1 MSIRLLILSIAAWSL
16 SLNVAAQPAAV
27 PRFEYFGEGVAV
39 PGFDSAFLRREN
51 VRCGILIVPETRTFA
66 NGRVLRIAVEI
77 VKSKNPQS
85 GLPPILMIHGGP
97 GGRIVGRYID
107 ANVDH
112 LRQQRDVILV
122 DQRGCG
128 MSEPFYRSRMGRSF
142 FQLMAQ
148 DLSAEQEV
156 ARRKDTAI
164 RIRRE
169 LAADSIDPAGNN
181 GREIAADLDDLRR
194 LLGYKVWDIYAVS
207 YGTRIALTLMRDFP
221 AGIHKVILDSPLP
234 PNARY
239 FESNTDNFI
248 RSLSKL
254 LDKFDADPD
263 CHKLYPHLESDFRD
277 AVNSL
282 AKTPMVIHMDDTA
295 KFPGGSFVVN
305 AQDFLLGL
313 QQALYSRRLYPILP
327 LWIEQTKARNET
339 VMKAFITHL
348 SGVIDAMNY
357 ETYYSVVCNDCLPF
371 NSRLAFVDSSNKYW
385 GGIAFYRA
393 EFEICN
399 VWSNIGPDSIEA
411 KPIVS
416 DIPTLILSGRMDP
429 IAPYGAL
436 TQQTLR
442 NSRLIEFNDVGHDVL
457 DSDRDTALH
466 LIGGFLGNAPF
477 SPGGYLTVNDRPIH
491 FLKDVHINKG
501 VFLVAMQL
509 VALKDNRAMAVTI
522 GFFVLFFAAAMVF
535 CIIRLFR
542 RRAGRASAWL
552 YSSFLLLSVFVVG
565 FIVALILTI
574 MHLGKTEILTLFFG
588 FPGRSAFILLIPYV
602 VLFFSIVLVISL
614 LRIRKEE
621 LKLKPDWLVY
631 LFPAVCVGF
640 FLFCGFHNLLY

>member
-16 SLNVAAQPAAV
+16 SLDVAAQPAQV
-27 PRFEYFGEGVAV
+27 PRFDYFGEGVTV
-39 PGFDSAFLRREN
+39 PGFDSIFLRKEN
-51 VRCGILIVPETRTFA
+51 VKCGILMVPEDRTVT

-77 VKSKNPQS
+77 VKSKNTQS

-107 ANVDH
+107 ANVDY

-128 MSEPFYRSRMGRSF
+128 MSEPFYRSRMGTSF
-142 FQLMAQ
+142 FKLMAQ
-148 DLSAEQEV
+148 DLSAGQEI
-156 ARRKDTAI
+156 ARRKDTAVG
-164 RIRRE
+164 IRRE
-169 LAADSIDPAGNN
+169 LAAENIDPAVNN
-181 GREIAADLDDLRR
+181 GREIAADLDDLRK

-239 FESNTDNFI
+239 FESNTNNFI
-248 RSLSKL
+248 RSLSQL
-254 LDKFDADPD
+254 LDKFEADPD
-263 CHKLYPHLESDFRD
+263 CRNLYPHLESDFRD

-282 AKTPMVIHMDDTA
+282 AKTPMVVHMDDTA
-295 KFPGGSFVVN
+295 KFPGGLFVVN

-313 QQALYSRRLYPILP
+313 QQALYSRKLYPILP

-371 NSRLAFVDSSNKYW
+371 NSRLTFVDSSNKYW

-399 VWSNIGPDSIEA
+399 AWSNIGPDSIEA
-411 KPIVS
+411 KPVVS

-436 TQQTLR
+436 TQQTLQ
-442 NSRLIEFNDVGHDVL
+442 NSQLIEFDNVGHDVL

-466 LIGGFLGNAPF
+466 LIGGFLGPTPF
-477 SPGGYLTVNDRPIH
+477 FPGGSLTVDNRPIH

-501 VFLVAMQL
+501 VFLVAMKL
-509 VALKDNRAMAVTI
+509 AALKDNRTLVGTL
-522 GFFVLFFAAAMVF
+522 GFFVLFFALAMVF
-535 CIIRLFR
+535 CIVRLLR
-542 RRAGRASAWL
+542 RSARRTSA
-552 YSSFLLLSVFVVG
+552 YVYTSFLLQSIFVVG

-574 MHLGKTEILTLFFG
+574 LHLGKTEILTLFFG

-602 VLFFSIVLVISL
+602 VLFFSIVLIVSL

-621 LKLKPDWLVY
+621 LRLKPDWLVY
-631 LFPAVCVGF
+631 LFPAACVGF

>member
-1 MSIRLLILSIAAWSL
+1 MSIRLLILLIAAWSVSL
-16 SLNVAAQPAAV
+16 SVAAQPAQV
-27 PRFEYFGEGVAV
+27 PRFEYFGEDVAV
-39 PGFDSAFLRREN
+39 PGLDSAFLQREH
-51 VRCGILIVPETRTFA
+51 VRCGILIVPEDRAIA

-77 VKSKNPQS
+77 IKARNTRS
-85 GLPPILMIHGGP
+85 GLAPVLMIHGGP
-97 GGRIVGRYID
+97 GGRIVDSYMSATKD
-107 ANVDH
+107 Y
-112 LRQQRDVILV
+112 LRQERDVILV

-128 MSEPFYRSRMGRSF
+128 LSEPFYRSRMGRSF

-156 ARRKDTAI
+156 ARRKDTAV

-169 LAADSIDPAGNN
+169 LTSENIDPAVNN
-181 GREIAADLDDLRR
+181 GREIAADLDDLRK

-221 AGIHKVILDSPLP
+221 AGVHKVILDSPLP

-248 RSLSKL
+248 RSLSL
-254 LDKFDADPD
+254 LLKKFEADTD
-263 CHKLYPHLESDFRD
+263 CRKLYPHLESDFRD
-277 AVNSL
+277 VVNSL
-282 AKTPMVIHMDDTA
+282 EKTPMVIHMDDTVRY
-295 KFPGGSFVVN
+295 PGGLFVVN

-313 QQALYSRRLYPILP
+313 QQALYSRGLYPIIP

-339 VMKAFITHL
+339 VMKAFITQL

-357 ETYYSVVCNDCLPF
+357 ESYYSVVCNDCIPF
-371 NSRLAFVDSSNKYW
+371 NSRSAFIDSSYKYW

-399 VWSNIGPDSIEA
+399 AWSNIGPDSIEA
-411 KPIVS
+411 KPVVS

-436 TQQTLR
+436 TQHTLR

-466 LIGGFLGNAPF
+466 LIGGFLGAA
-477 SPGGYLTVNDRPIH
+477 SSSGSGYLAVDNRPIH

-501 VFLVAMQL
+501 VFPMAMKL
-509 VALKDNRAMAVTI
+509 VALKDNRVMAGTV

-535 CIIRLFR
+535 CMIRLFR
-542 RRAGRASAWL
+542 RPAGRSSA
-552 YSSFLLLSVFVVG
+552 YVYASFLLLSIFAVG

-574 MHLGKTEILTLFFG
+574 MQLGKTNILTLFFG

-602 VLFFSIVLVISL
+602 MLFFSVALALSL
-614 LRIRKEE
+614 FRIRKEDWR
-621 LKLKPDWLVY
+621 LKTNWFLY

-640 FLFCGFHNLLY
+640 FLFCSFHNLLY